1 MIENGLKH
9 TTTNP
14 CVYIKWFGMS
24 FALLLLYVDDM
35 LMLGKDTSVISR
47 LKKDL
52 SHSFALKDPRLAKQ
66 ILGMLITCDSIAK
79 KIWLS

>member
-14 CVYIKWFGMS
+14 CVYIKWFGMI
-24 FALLLLYVDDM
+24 FALLLLYVDDI
-35 LMLGKDTSVISR
+35 LILGKDTTVIIK
-47 LKKDL
+47 LKKEL
-52 SHSFALKDPRLAKQ
+52 SHEFALNDPGLAKQ
-66 ILGMLITCDSIAK
+66 IFGMQIARDSIAK